1 MEKYI
6 DACNDKNKEEE
17 KHLKGE
23 KRLSSDHKSFK
34 EMYENMHSDQEV
46 RLKKLMKEQ
55 QLLKESFQSDVKQ
68 TQMFQQL
75 LQLLNAKLNITQNEF
90 QMAKRNAEQYNNE
103 LNQRN

>member
-6 DACNDKNKEEE
+6 DNCNDKNKEEE

-23 KRLSSDHKSFK
+23 KRLSSSHKSYK
-34 EMYENMHSDQEV
+34 EMYENMSADQEN

-55 QLLKESFQSDVKQ
+55 QVLKDTFQSDVKQ
-68 TQMFQQL
+68 TQMFSQL
-75 LQLLNAKLNITQNEF
+75 LQLLNAKYSITQNEF
-90 QMAKRNAEQYNNE
+90 QMAKKNAEQYNSE